1 MNRNPPI
8 LLKTTYTMKTSE
20 AKQKEWQ
27 DFLAK
32 LKATP
37 PEKLSKAARYLLEHE
52 HDAPVE
58 MDMKAVLR

>member
-1 MNRNPPI
+1 
-8 LLKTTYTMKTSE
+8 MKTSE

-52 HDAPVE
+52 YDAPVE
-58 MDMKAVLR
+58 IDMKAVLR